1 MKLII
6 HGGFFSESHTHD
18 KTKSQK
24 QAALKRIVHQGFQYL
39 KNHTSIQTVA
49 YVVQLLEDDPLFNA
63 GTGSQIQADG
73 RIRMSAALMDGSSLK
88 MAGVVNIEHVKNP
101 ILVAEKLMSY
111 EDKILGGTGAIE
123 FARTHHFP
131 FFDPQTK
138 ERKEEYDK
146 KKDNKNHATT
156 RTSTVGCVCIDKLGK
171 LATATS
177 TGGKGYERPGRISD
191 SATVAGNYANAHCGV
206 SLTGIGE
213 DIVSLAMAAKIAT
226 RVSDGMTLAHA
237 FEKSFLELKQIDGLA
252 GAIGI
257 DDKGNIQHQES
268 HPTMVYASYDG
279 ILLDIF

>member
-6 HGGFFSESHTHD
+6 HGGFFSESHTND

-24 QAALKRIVHQGFQYL
+24 QEALKRIIHQGFQYL
-39 KNHTSIQTVA
+39 QNHTSIQTVV
-49 YVVQLLEDDPLFNA
+49 YVVSLLENDPLFNA

-73 RIRMSAALMDGSSLK
+73 IIRMSAALMDGSTLK
-88 MAGVVNIEHVKNP
+88 MAGVINIENVKNP

-123 FARTHHFP
+123 FARTHHFT
-131 FFDPQTK
+131 FFNPQIK
-138 ERKEEYDK
+138 QRKEEYDK
-146 KKDNKNHATT
+146 KKENKDKN
-156 RTSTVGCVCIDKLGK
+156 RTSTVGCVCIDHLGK
-171 LATATS
+171 IATATS
-177 TGGKGYERPGRISD
+177 TGGKGYEIPGRISD
-191 SATVAGNYANAHCGV
+191 SATVAGNYANAYCGV

-237 FEKSFLELKQIDGLA
+237 FEKSFLDLKQIQGLA

-257 DDKGNIQHQES
+257 DCKGNIYHQES

-279 ILLDIF
+279 IILDSF